1 MQNLVLEI
9 MSQYGYMGIMLL
21 IAIENI
27 FPPIPSEVILTF
39 GGFMTT
45 YTSLHVIGVIIS
57 ATFGSLI
64 GAIFLYG
71 VGSYLSPERL
81 GKLLD
86 GKVGKILNLRKED
99 MMNACEWF
107 NEKGKSTVLF
117 CRCIPIIRSLISIPA
132 GMAEMKMSVFLL
144 FTTIGSLMW
153 NTALVCLGAALGA
166 SWEKIIE
173 KTGVLSQI
181 ILIILLF
188 GITFFSMWIVK
199 KKLCIKEES
208 KSTGRKE

>member
-1 MQNLVLEI
+1 MQNWVLDI
-9 MSQYGYMGIMLL
+9 MSQYGYLGIMFL

-45 YTSLHVIGVIIS
+45 YTSLRVVGVIIS

-71 VGSYLSPERL
+71 IGIYLSPEHL

-86 GKVGKILNLRKED
+86 GKLGKILNLKKED
-99 MMNACEWF
+99 LINACDWF
-107 NEKGKSTVLF
+107 NQKGKGTVLF

-132 GMAEMKMSVFLL
+132 GMAEMKISVFLL
-144 FTTIGSLMW
+144 FTTIGSIIW
-153 NTALVCLGAALGA
+153 NTVLVYLGALLGA
-166 SWEKIIE
+166 SWEKITE
-173 KTGVLSQI
+173 KTGALSQV
-181 ILIILLF
+181 ILVLIVVGVTLLA
-188 GITFFSMWIVK
+188 MWVVK
-199 KKLCIKEES
+199 
-208 KSTGRKE
+208 RKIFRS

>member
-9 MSQYGYMGIMLL
+9 MGQYGYIGIMFL

-27 FPPIPSEVILTF
+27 FPPIPSEIILTF

-71 VGSYLSPERL
+71 VGSYLSSERL

-86 GKVGKILNLRKED
+86 GRLGKILNLRKED

-107 NEKGKSTVLF
+107 NQKGKCTVLF

-132 GMAEMKMSVFLL
+132 GMAEMKMSVFIL
-144 FTTIGSLMW
+144 FTTIGSLVW
-153 NTALVCLGAALGA
+153 NTALVCLGAVLGA
-166 SWEKIIE
+166 SWEVIIE

-181 ILIILLF
+181 ILVLLLF
-188 GITFFSMWIVK
+188 GITFFAMWIVK
-199 KKLCIKEES
+199 KKLCLMKES
-208 KSTGRKE
+208 K

>member
-1 MQNLVLEI
+1 MHNLVLEI
-9 MSQYGYMGIMLL
+9 MSQYGYTGIMFL

-45 YTSLHVIGVIIS
+45 YTSLSIVGVIIS

-64 GAIFLYG
+64 GAIVLYG
-71 VGSYLSPERL
+71 MGSYLSPERL

-86 GKVGKILNLRKED
+86 GKLGKILNLKKED

-107 NEKGKSTVLF
+107 NQKGKSTVLF

-132 GMAEMKMSVFLL
+132 GMAEMRMSVFLL
-144 FTTIGSLMW
+144 FTIIGSLIW

-181 ILIILLF
+181 IVVLLLF
-188 GITFFSMWIVK
+188 GITFFAMWLVK
-199 KKLCIKEES
+199 RKLCLLDKRE
-208 KSTGRKE
+208 